1 MNTTL
6 ATVVWDPVFPMPV
19 IVLLFMATAVL
30 GVWSTYFC
38 AARLSRGRRAV
49 LTAFRVLALALLF
62 LPLFQPAMEES
73 IPRWR
78 PQRLALVALDTSQ
91 SMAEKDADGSTRLD
105 AARLLVQKHQLNG
118 KSPLGICRVY
128 AFDADSRPALPQDL
142 ESLQAAGETTYFDT
156 SLSGILRSLTNREQC
171 VGLFVFTD
179 GHDFEGVPPERLGQL
194 ARQHG
199 VPIYPVPLG
208 RTVHLPDVAATMIST
223 QPSIFIGQ
231 ETRLEAALRFRSCG
245 ARQARVELL
254 RGDEVLREQR
264 VTTSGDDE
272 ITVGFDVRETE
283 AGQYEYAIRCS
294 GPPEERDLE
303 NNTTITYLNVT
314 DARIPLLLLEG
325 EPHWDTSFLQRTLA
339 RNERMSLDAVFAVGP
354 ENVHRAR
361 SDATLP
367 SLGEITPAAL
377 GRYPVVVVGRGVE
390 RLLSEESIAALKQE
404 VQDRGLTLIFARGRP
419 GTSAMWEELSPAPL
433 GESFT
438 GPVQIAAGGSR
449 GSVAPLEVL
458 EGPGKDTLPD
468 LPGAAILGELKTL
481 TSVEASAADAA
492 QKNILPA
499 MLLRQHGAGQVFAV
513 ALDGLWKWALH
524 AGAETEN
531 NIYDR
536 FWNQL
541 LLNLI
546 ARSNRLPSDRAQLTV
561 ARANVQ
567 TGERI
572 DFLLRIPPSIDGR
585 ALEFPNPPRIRI
597 ARENLEAGTVEMR
610 REDAS
615 SPWTGAMIAEQAGRF
630 RAETALPGGESVGCR
645 FGVYTPQSETT
656 DVATDVE
663 YLRKL
668 ATASGGRVLDAAS
681 LPGMLENLER
691 AAAAESAAPPM
702 VRRSSLWDRA
712 QVFWLLCGLF
722 GMDWFLRRRWGLV

>member
-1 MNTTL
+1 MNGML
-6 ATVVWDPVFPMPV
+6 AAVVWDPVFSMPV
-19 IVLLFMATAVL
+19 IL
-30 GVWSTYFC
+30 GLWLAAAALAVWSTCFC
-38 AARLSRGRRAV
+38 GVRLSRGRRVV
-49 LTAFRVLALALLF
+49 LTMFRVLALTLLF
-62 LPLFQPAMEES
+62 LPLLQPATEES

-105 AARLLVQKHQLNG
+105 AARRLVQEHQLTG
-118 KSPLGICRVY
+118 ESSLGICRVY
-128 AFDADSRPALPQDL
+128 AFDADSRSAVPEDL
-142 ESLQAAGETTYFDT
+142 DSLQAAGETTYFDT

-194 ARQHG
+194 ARQHH

-208 RTVHLPDVAATMIST
+208 RTVHLPDVAVTMIST

-231 ETRLEAALRFRSCG
+231 GTRLEAAVRFRSCG
-245 ARQARVELL
+245 ARQVSVELL
-254 RGDEVLREQR
+254 RGEEVLREQR
-264 VTTSGDDE
+264 VTTSGDE
-272 ITVGFDVRETE
+272 EVSVGFDVRESE
-283 AGQYEYAIRCS
+283 PGQYEYAIRCS
-294 GPPEERDLE
+294 GLPQERDLE
-303 NNTTITYLNVT
+303 NNMTFTYLNVT

-339 RNERMSLDAVFAVGP
+339 RNERMSLDAVIATGP
-354 ENVHRAR
+354 DNVHRVR

-367 SLGEITPAAL
+367 SLGDITPEEL
-377 GRYPVVVVGRGVE
+377 HRYPVVVLGRSVE
-390 RLLSEESIAALKQE
+390 RLLDEESIAALKKE
-404 VQDRGLTLIFARGRP
+404 VEDGGLTLIFARGRP
-419 GTSAMWEELSPAPL
+419 GTSGVWEELSPAPL
-433 GESFT
+433 GDGFA

-458 EGPGKDTLPD
+458 ESLAKDKLPE
-468 LPGAAILGELKTL
+468 LPATAILGEPKTL
-481 TSVEASAADAA
+481 TSVEASAADEA
-492 QKNILPA
+492 QRNVMPA
-499 MLLRQHGAGQVFAV
+499 MLLRQVGSGQVFAV

-524 AGAETEN
+524 AGAESEN

-546 ARSNRLPSDRAQLTV
+546 ARSNRLPSDRSQLTV

-572 DFLLRIPPSIDGR
+572 DFLLRVPPSKDGR
-585 ALEFPNPPRIRI
+585 PLEFPAPPQIRI
-597 ARENLEAGTVEMR
+597 AREGQAAGTVEMQ
-610 REDAS
+610 REAAS
-615 SPWTGAMIAEQAGRF
+615 APWSGAMVAEQNGRF
-630 RAETALPGGESVGCR
+630 RAESTLPGGETVACR
-645 FGVYTPQSETT
+645 FGVYTPQGETT
-656 DVATDVE
+656 DVATDVQ

-668 ATASGGRVLDAAS
+668 AAVSGGRVLDAAS
-681 LPGMLENLER
+681 LPGLLENLER
-691 AAAAESAAPPM
+691 AAAAESAAPPI
-702 VRRSSLWDRA
+702 VRRSSLWDTA

-722 GMDWFLRRRWGLV
+722 GADWFLRRRWGLV